1 MGYEMLAKRT
11 IRIWVA
17 AAVGLFS
24 FAGTFPI
31 TRALVNDFTPVQLG
45 AGRVFVAA
53 IVAGAILLWLRPGW
67 PPRAS
72 WPYLLLASITVA
84 LAFPL
89 LLAIALVD
97 ITASGAAVLAA
108 VLPLMT
114 GLAAL
119 LIAREQPER
128 RFWWACSAGSCAVII
143 FALQTGDWRW
153 SFGNNWLAAGI
164 ICAALGYAAGA
175 RAARLLSAWQVACW
189 MVILASPLNLLLL
202 VIYWPEHSLVAL
214 ASLWQWVGFVYLAL
228 FSQLLG
234 FMGWNYALAQGGIAR
249 VGQLQLLQP
258 FITLL
263 LAWALLGEI
272 ISPLAIVTLL
282 LVIGSIVWARSGIA
296 KEKL

>member
-1 MGYEMLAKRT
+1 MLIGKR
-11 IRIWVA
+11 IGVWA
-17 AAVGLFS
+17 AAALGLFS
-24 FAGTFPI
+24 FAGTFPV
-31 TRALVNDFTPVQLG
+31 TRGLINDFTPVQLG
-45 AGRVFVAA
+45 SGRVLLAA
-53 IVAGAILLWLRPGW
+53 MMAGIILLWLRPGW

-97 ITASGAAVLAA
+97 ITASGAAVLGA
-108 VLPLMT
+108 VLPLVT
-114 GLAAL
+114 GIAAL
-119 LIAREQPER
+119 LIAREQPQR
-128 RFWWACSAGSCAVII
+128 RFWWACSAGSCAVVI
-143 FALQTGDWRW
+143 FALQSGDWRW

-164 ICAALGYAAGA
+164 VCASLGYAAGA
-175 RAARLLSAWQVACW
+175 RAAHLISAWQVACW
-189 MVILASPLNLLLL
+189 MVILAAPLNLLLL
-202 VIYWPEHSLVAL
+202 VIYWPEHSAVAEVGI
-214 ASLWQWVGFVYLAL
+214 WQWAGFVYLAL

-282 LVIGSIVWARSGIA
+282 LVIGSIFWARSGA
-296 KEKL
+296 VKENL